1 MNLSRLFIDRPVA
14 TTLLAIGIAL
24 AGMFAFVR
32 LPVAPLPQVDFPTIS
47 VQASLPGASPETV
60 ATSVASPLE
69 RHLGTIADV
78 SEMTSMSSVGTTR
91 ITLQFGLNRDIDG
104 AARDVQAAINA
115 ARADL
120 PTSLRQNPTY
130 HKVNPADAPIL
141 VLALSSPTRTPGAL
155 YDSAATVLQQTL
167 STVPG
172 VGEVDVSGS
181 ANPAVRVE
189 LEPGALFHYGI
200 GLEDVRA
207 ALASANANSPKGAI
221 EFKGTRVQLYTND
234 QASKAAQYKDLVVA
248 YRNGSAVKLS
258 DIGEVVDSVEDLRNL
273 GLINNKRAVLVILY
287 RQPGANII
295 ETIDRVKSMLPQL
308 QAALPADVQITPTAD
323 RSTTIRASLHDT
335 ELTLMIAVALVV
347 MVVFLFLRNWRA
359 TLIPSVAVPIS
370 IIGTFAAMYLLG
382 FSLDNLSLMALT
394 IATGFVVDDA
404 IVVLENIS
412 RHVEKGVPRMQ
423 AAILGAR
430 EVGFTVIS
438 ISVSLVAVFLP
449 ILLMGGIIGRLFRE
463 FALTLSLAIAVSLVV
478 SLTVTPMM
486 CSRLLEEPGE
496 RKEEGRVARWLER
509 QFERLQGGYA
519 RTLEWSLAHP
529 LLILLT
535 LFATVVLNGYLYVIV
550 PKGFFPQQDTGR
562 IIGGIQADQS
572 TSFQAMKGKFSE
584 MMRIVESDPA
594 VDSVAGFTGGR
605 STNSGFMFISLK
617 PKSERKVSADQVI
630 NRLRAPLADVAG
642 ARTFLQAVQDI
653 RVGGRQSNAQYQFT
667 LLSDTTADLY
677 KWGPIL
683 TDALQKRPELA
694 DVNSDQQ
701 QGGLEAMV
709 TFDRSTAARLGIKP
723 AQIDNT
729 LYDAFGQRQVSTIY
743 NPLSQYH
750 VVMELAPK
758 YWQDP
763 EMLKQVW
770 ISTSGGTASGS
781 ASTQSTTTSS
791 ASTKTSTASTATGAS
806 DTTASLALA
815 AVKNSAT
822 NAIAATGKSGSSSGA
837 AVSTTKETMVP
848 LSAIAKFG
856 PGNTPL
862 SVNHQSQFVASTIS
876 FNLPPGK
883 SLSDATAAIYETM
896 AELGVPQTIHG
907 SFQGTAQAFQQSVS
921 TLPILILTALAAVY
935 IVLGI
940 LYESYIHPITILST
954 LPSAGIG
961 ALLALLLFKT
971 EFSIIAFIAV
981 ILLIGIVKKNAI
993 MMVDFAIEATRHG
1006 ASTPRDAIR
1015 EACLLRFRPIMMT
1028 TCAALL
1034 GALPLAFGTG
1044 EGSEM
1049 RAPLGIAI
1057 VGGLIVS
1064 QMLTLYTT
1072 PVVYLYMDRFR
1083 IRAEARRAR
1092 RRSRAGPA
1100 NAAE

>member
-1 MNLSRLFIDRPVA
+1 MNLSQPFIARPVA

-24 AGMFAFVR
+24 AGLFAFTK

-69 RHLGTIADV
+69 RHLGSIADV
-78 SEMTSMSSVGTTR
+78 TEMTSQSSVGSAR

-115 ARADL
+115 SRADL
-120 PTSLRQNPTY
+120 PTSLRSNPTY

-141 VLALSSPTRTPGAL
+141 ILALSSPTRTAGSL

-189 LEPGALFHYGI
+189 LEPNALFHYGI

-221 EFKGTRVQLYTND
+221 EFNGTHFQLYTND
-234 QASKAAQYKDLVVA
+234 QASKAAQYRDLVVA
-248 YRNGSAVKLS
+248 YRNGAGVHLS
-258 DIGEVVDSVEDLRNL
+258 DVGEVVDSVEDLRNL

-295 ETIDRVKSMLPQL
+295 DTIDRVKAMVPQL
-308 QAALPADVQITPTAD
+308 QAALPADVEITPTAD
-323 RSTTIRASLHDT
+323 RSTTIRSSLHDT
-335 ELTLMIAVALVV
+335 EFTLIVAVALVV

-412 RHVEKGVPRMQ
+412 RHIENGVPRMK
-423 AAILGAR
+423 AAILGAQ
-430 EVGFTVIS
+430 EVGFTVLSMS
-438 ISVSLVAVFLP
+438 ISLVAVFLP
-449 ILLMGGIIGRLFRE
+449 ILLMGGIVGRLFRE

-486 CSRLLEEPGE
+486 CARLLHEPQNQ
-496 RKEEGRVARWLER
+496 KPPGRFSRWLER
-509 QFERLQGGYA
+509 QFVRMQNGYA
-519 RTLEWSLAHP
+519 RSLGVALAHP
-529 LLILLT
+529 RIVLLV
-535 LFATVVLNGYLYVIV
+535 LFATVGLNVYLYIIV

-584 MMRIVESDPA
+584 MMRVVQADPA
-594 VDSVAGFTGGR
+594 VESVAGFTGGR
-605 STNSGFMFISLK
+605 QTNSGFMFISLK
-617 PKSERKVSADQVI
+617 PKTVRKVSAEQVI
-630 NRLRAPLADVAG
+630 QRLRAPLSDVAG
-642 ARTFLQAVQDI
+642 VRTFLQAVQDI
-653 RVGGRQSNAQYQFT
+653 RAGGRQSNAQYQFT
-667 LLSDTTADLY
+667 LLADSTADLY
-677 KWGPIL
+677 TWGPKL
-683 TDALQKRPELA
+683 TDALLSRPELA

-701 QGGLEAMV
+701 QGGLESFV
-709 TFDRSTAARLGIKP
+709 TFDRATAARLGIQP

-743 NPLSQYH
+743 NELSQYH
-750 VVMELAPK
+750 VVMEVAPK

-763 EMLKQVW
+763 EMLKQIYV
-770 ISTSGGTASGS
+770 STSGGTASGA
-781 ASTQSTTTSS
+781 ASTNATTTTS
-791 ASTKTSTASTATGAS
+791 KLTSTSTSSSISTS
-806 DTTASLALA
+806 STDTTSTLALA
-815 AVKNSAT
+815 SIRNAAT
-822 NAIAATGKSGSSSGA
+822 NAIAASGKSSSSSGA
-837 AVSTTKETMVP
+837 AVSTSKETMIP

-896 AELGVPQTIHG
+896 ATIGVPSTIHG
-907 SFQGTAQAFQQSVS
+907 SFAGTAQQFQDS
-921 TLPILILTALAAVY
+921 TKDQPILILAALAAVY

-971 EFSIIAFIAV
+971 EFSIIALIGV

-993 MMVDFAIEATRHG
+993 MMVDFAIQAQRNGAATSREA
-1006 ASTPRDAIR
+1006 IE

-1028 TCAALL
+1028 TAAALL

-1064 QMLTLYTT
+1064 QLLTLYTT
-1072 PVVYLYMDRFR
+1072 PVVYLYMDRIR
-1083 IRAEARRAR
+1083 IWSEERRGRRGARGA
-1092 RRSRAGPA
+1092 A
-1100 NAAE
+1100 NVVE